1 MIRCSQIAPPPPFTG
16 HRPPA
21 QPYRFLHKSDA
32 LKSLVVG
39 VALFCYDRQ
48 QQLINLQQAVF
59 PYHTLVRFTSKP
71 LAWEKWSQ
79 QIVTQK
85 IANVVQLR
93 TEKIVA
99 AVSIKKKD
107 SLNKIENLK
116 DHVSV
121 SEDSRTSQMDTPLLK
136 SKLNT
141 DQEATPSFMSYRW
154 HKRFGT
160 LIISKFDPAIGNQ
173 VIS

>member
-1 MIRCSQIAPPPPFTG
+1 MLSNCSSTTVYG

-21 QPYRFLHKSDA
+21 QPYHFLHRSDA
-32 LKSLVVG
+32 LKSLVAD

-59 PYHTLVRFTSKP
+59 PSHTL
-71 LAWEKWSQ
+71 
-79 QIVTQK
+79 
-85 IANVVQLR
+85 
-93 TEKIVA
+93 IVA
-99 AVSIKKKD
+99 TVSIKKKD

-121 SEDSRTSQMDTPLLK
+121 SEDSRISQMDRPLLK

-141 DQEATPSFMSYRW
+141 DQEGITTKKQEKTSYT
-154 HKRFGT
+154 F
-160 LIISKFDPAIGNQ
+160 F
-173 VIS
+173 